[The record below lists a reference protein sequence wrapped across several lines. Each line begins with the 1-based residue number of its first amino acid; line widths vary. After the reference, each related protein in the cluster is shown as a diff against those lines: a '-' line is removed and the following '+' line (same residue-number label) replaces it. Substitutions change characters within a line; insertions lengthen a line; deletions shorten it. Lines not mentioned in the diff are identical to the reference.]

1 MVLSKVINKWIIF
14 KVAPSGHMIFSKV
27 INEEIIGLALGDH
40 LVFPHTKT
48 LNAWIKWSLSP
59 LQTNFQQL
67 ITLNTMCFHQIGT
80 IKVPQILLNGIEP
93 NQT

>member
-1 MVLSKVINKWIIF
+1 
-14 KVAPSGHMIFSKV
+14 
-27 INEEIIGLALGDH
+27 
-40 LVFPHTKT
+40 
-48 LNAWIKWSLSP
+48 